1 MKILTVTPKEHGFLH
16 IKLDD
21 GSSGLFDVKPYFE
34 SEVFEPLKEFTE
46 FKNIKNGGYYVEWAC
61 GADLSLDT
69 IAARWSKI
77 MQSTTNH
84 C

>member
-1 MKILTVTPKEHGFLH
+1 MKILSITAKEQGILH
-16 IKLDD
+16 VKLDD

-34 SEVFEPLKEFTE
+34 SEVFEPLKAFSE

-69 IAARWSKI
+69 ITARWSKSA
-77 MQSTTNH
+77 QNNTLA
-84 C
+84 